1 MNFVPMAGTSEQLRE
16 RLVDYSQRYWP
27 VIRRL
32 GLKPN

>member
-1 MNFVPMAGTSEQLRE
+1 MTSTSEQLQE
-16 RLVDYSQRYWP
+16 RLVDYTQRYWP